1 MNKINKPSD
10 LLALDCEAIEDY
22 LRRRLKGE
30 NFSPGL
36 DWRSDERPID
46 IFIQALHSRGEEKTE
61 TKDTKK
67 YYRQCL
73 AKAISSA
80 MEKEFLEKW
89 SCSTDKGLQKLP
101 LRKIKKH
108 KPDSWRYVTQLV
120 HLAEELRE
128 ESPCRTIFNIAR
140 TFLFPPQTE
149 HPWPME
155 IGLLRLITFI
165 RDPEIEKWW
174 DAWIEGMK
182 LAVRED
188 KGVSFS
194 ARACRSRFP
203 MVIFGLIMNNPSSA
217 ITYFIRA
224 LEGILIG
231 EVKTDAISFIQDV
244 TQGLVVCFPEE
255 YAFYLSELIDEVNL
269 SNKIR
274 IRQQVKMALKDI
286 SFKDGEVNQ
295 KIRELIPTIINK
307 PPGRPVPERR
317 PVKLTPT
324 IIINEQKSGLVNGH
338 IYLESD
344 RPPPK
349 KETVS
354 EQELEPDRPPQ
365 KKETDSE
372 QEYVVGPRKIRS
384 YKINDERM
392 IIEVAKIKG
401 EESAEDSNILDES
414 IIVKLCGPLTSR
426 ESRLLLSQLGG

>member
-1 MNKINKPSD
+1 
-10 LLALDCEAIEDY
+10 
-22 LRRRLKGE
+22 
-30 NFSPGL
+30 
-36 DWRSDERPID
+36 
-46 IFIQALHSRGEEKTE
+46 
-61 TKDTKK
+61 
-67 YYRQCL
+67 
-73 AKAISSA
+73 
-80 MEKEFLEKW
+80 
-89 SCSTDKGLQKLP
+89 
-101 LRKIKKH
+101 
-108 KPDSWRYVTQLV
+108 
-120 HLAEELRE
+120 
-128 ESPCRTIFNIAR
+128 
-140 TFLFPPQTE
+140 
-149 HPWPME
+149 
-155 IGLLRLITFI
+155 
-165 RDPEIEKWW
+165 
-174 DAWIEGMK
+174 
-182 LAVRED
+182 
-188 KGVSFS
+188 
-194 ARACRSRFP
+194 
-203 MVIFGLIMNNPSSA
+203 MNNPSSA

-255 YAFYLSELIDEVNL
+255 YAFYLSELIDEVNLSNKIRIRQIDEVNL